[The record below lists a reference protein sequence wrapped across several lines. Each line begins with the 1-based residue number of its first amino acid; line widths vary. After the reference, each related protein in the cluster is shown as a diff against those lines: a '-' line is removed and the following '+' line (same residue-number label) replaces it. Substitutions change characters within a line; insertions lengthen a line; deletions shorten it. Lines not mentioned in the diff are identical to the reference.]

1 MDQEIILDTLDAT
14 ADFAAHLAG
23 ILRGGDI
30 LALYGDLGAGKTALA
45 RLLIQALT
53 NPNMIVP
60 SPTFT
65 LVQEYDSCHQDIKV
79 IRHYDLYR
87 LADESELVELGWDD
101 VGGRDT
107 LTLIEWPERA
117 GGALARHDR
126 ILSLFL
132 HHDDGDYPDRRRLRL
147 CGGPEWTIRY
157 Q

>member
-1 MDQEIILDTLDAT
+1 LECDEHRLLLYRFYGKVQKTGSFMDQEIILDTLDAT
-14 ADFAAHLAG
+14 ADFAVHLAG
-23 ILRGGDI
+23 ILRGGDV

-87 LADESELVELGWDD
+87 LADESELVELGCKIFPTSVVNMKGNINKRRPV
-101 VGGRDT
+101 VGRK
-107 LTLIEWPERA
+107 
-117 GGALARHDR
+117 
-126 ILSLFL
+126 
-132 HHDDGDYPDRRRLRL
+132 
-147 CGGPEWTIRY
+147 
-157 Q
+157 